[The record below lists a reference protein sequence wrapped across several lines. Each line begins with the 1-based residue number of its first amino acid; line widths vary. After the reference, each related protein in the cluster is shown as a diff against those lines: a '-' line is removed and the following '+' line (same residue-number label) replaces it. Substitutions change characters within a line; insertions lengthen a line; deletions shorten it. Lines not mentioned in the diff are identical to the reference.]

1 MRHYEIVFLVHP
13 DQSDQAPTIITK
25 LSSIVTDSGGTV
37 HRSENIGNRR
47 LAYPIQDQ
55 FKAAYALL
63 NIECGQTA
71 IDEIKNSFK
80 FNDSVIRNLVL
91 NTKEAHSDSSAL
103 LAQTREDSEKES
115 YEEEKQRKYQEEKA
129 LKEKSRMKETAR
141 RAAEAD
147 AKKETAEAEAEVQ
160 EEAKKET
167 EEAEA
172 EVQEEAKKE
181 TEEAEVEAQAEVVSE
196 ASETEK

>member
-103 LAQTREDSEKES
+103 LTQTKEDSEKES
-115 YEEEKQRKYQEEKA
+115 YEEEKQRKYEEEKE
-129 LKEKSRMKETAR
+129 LKESNRLKETNR
-141 RAAEAD
+141 KLAEAELEAE
-147 AKKETAEAEAEVQ
+147 AKMISETPDTETAEK
-160 EEAKKET
+160 EE
-167 EEAEA
+167 
-172 EVQEEAKKE
+172 
-181 TEEAEVEAQAEVVSE
+181 
-196 ASETEK
+196 